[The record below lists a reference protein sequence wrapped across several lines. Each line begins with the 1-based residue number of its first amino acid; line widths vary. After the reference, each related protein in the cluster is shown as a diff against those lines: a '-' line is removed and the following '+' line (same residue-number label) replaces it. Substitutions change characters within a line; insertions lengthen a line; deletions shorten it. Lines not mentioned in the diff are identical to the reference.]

1 MRRLKLDSARLLR
14 KHQFFGDDRLQF
26 HAFSKGADPRTAL
39 TRRQR
44 ARGHLRQRVPSDES
58 RSGRALRR
66 CPSRLR
72 PSIVVYLYASTP
84 CETRRMASTTDD
96 EPKANEADN
105 PVADHAIA
113 KQRILIFLLVYDAS
127 LAVMRNF
134 MPKDDQVLDYVIGLP
149 VLIPILIWCHLDAK
163 ERNHTIGILMK
174 LCLVFFSLSR
184 SQSIPSRLKAC
195 AVSRPLPLSRFS
207 PRGPLCYCCCVSS
220 KWTAVR

>member
-1 MRRLKLDSARLLR
+1 
-14 KHQFFGDDRLQF
+14 
-26 HAFSKGADPRTAL
+26 
-39 TRRQR
+39 
-44 ARGHLRQRVPSDES
+44 
-58 RSGRALRR
+58 
-66 CPSRLR
+66 
-72 PSIVVYLYASTP
+72 
-84 CETRRMASTTDD
+84 MASTTDD

-174 LCLVFFSLSR
+174 LCLVFFFVVAFPIYTFQTQGLRGFKTFTFVAFFTSGTIVL
-184 SQSIPSRLKAC
+184 L
-195 AVSRPLPLSRFS
+195 LLRFF
-207 PRGPLCYCCCVSS
+207 
-220 KWTAVR
+220 